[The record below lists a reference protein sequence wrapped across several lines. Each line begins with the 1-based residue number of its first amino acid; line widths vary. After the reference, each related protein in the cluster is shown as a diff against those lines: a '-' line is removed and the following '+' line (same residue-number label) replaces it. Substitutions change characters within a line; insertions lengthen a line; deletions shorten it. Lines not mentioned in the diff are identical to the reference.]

1 LGSAD
6 CRRSEQNAERIV
18 PDAHDTRIKDEQMDT
33 STAAA
38 PLPTPQRAV
47 TRRLAFAVS
56 LLFVVGVFAAVSAL
70 FSIARHLDAEDVS
83 QNQFY
88 SARALENR
96 ITASKSYITSY
107 AYWTTAYEH
116 LHDQVDTQWA
126 FTEQNIGKTLFTS
139 DGYEGVFVLDR
150 QRTKYA
156 VIRGQ
161 LLDADISSFLKV
173 PAATLV
179 DQVHSQANIAD
190 PISTYTLFE
199 GWPALVTAAAIIP
212 NDERPLGDPQQTSV
226 LVFVDQLTPTKL
238 RKIGSAYGLNN
249 LTLAPDET
257 VAADQPRVALDSTG
271 YSLIEDLE
279 RPGRQLLWTLL
290 PPLAVTLVVL
300 TLLTA
305 YFFRHAMRSSRY
317 VDQSFDTMQAT
328 NQALAAAN
336 RALEASEERF
346 RAVAEAAS
354 DWIWE
359 VDQHLALTYLSAR
372 FSEVTGYDQ
381 AHWLGQDIGQLLF
394 CDTTPLEL
402 WLKKLTE
409 ASPTSDLRCTYRDR
423 SGQQRHCRLSAR
435 PIFDQQTVVGFRGTA
450 SDITDEVAAHAQIQ
464 HLSMHDALTGL
475 PNRNKLARYLDEALL
490 LKEHAP
496 PLSLLMIDLDN
507 FKPIN
512 DSLGHPAGDAV
523 LQEVAARLRECTR
536 DHDIVA
542 RLGGDEFVV
551 VLNGMDTHHEI
562 DKFCTRLIGNL
573 HQPVLFEQHPLHIGA
588 SVGIA
593 LSRRQGFVPTELIRC
608 ADIALYQAK
617 SEGKNTWCYFEA
629 HMSDQ
634 IQTRRQMEDDLR
646 RALVNDE
653 FVLHYQPRYKI
664 DGKQIVSV
672 EALVRWQHP
681 TKGLLGPDVFIPL
694 AEQTDLIVPLGRW
707 VLREACETALTW
719 PQDILLSVNLSPAQ
733 FAHSDVVEDVRQVLV
748 GTRLPASRLE
758 LEITENVMLNDTDG
772 ALTTM
777 NALKELGVRLNMDD
791 FGTGY
796 SSLGYL
802 RAYPFDGIKIDKRF
816 IASISSGANDRAVV
830 QAIIGLGKA
839 MGLTVTAE
847 GVETEEQLD
856 ILGRDQCNEV
866 QGYFM
871 SRPVDKTAFALLLH
885 ASRNVQPE
893 PSRHRKGRVT

>member
-1 LGSAD
+1 MAVSA
-6 CRRSEQNAERIV
+6 SAQ
-18 PDAHDTRIKDEQMDT
+18 
-33 STAAA
+33 
-38 PLPTPQRAV
+38 PLPSPQRAV
-47 TRRLAFAVS
+47 TRRLAIAVGA
-56 LLFVVGVFAAVSAL
+56 LFVAGVIAAVSAL
-70 FSIARHLDAEDVS
+70 LGIASQLDEKDVE
-83 QNQFY
+83 QNRFY

-96 ITASKSYITSY
+96 ITATKNYITSY

-116 LHDQVDTQWA
+116 LSGPVDTEWA
-126 FTEQNIGKTLFTS
+126 YVEQNMGKTMFTS
-139 DGYEGVFVLDR
+139 DGYDGVFVIDR
-150 QRTKYA
+150 NRTKYS

-161 LLDADISSFLKV
+161 MVETDLAEVLQV
-173 PAATLV
+173 PAAELLE
-179 DQVHSQANIAD
+179 QALSQPDLTKPIA
-190 PISTYTLFE
+190 TYSLFE
-199 GWPALVTAAAIIP
+199 GWPALITAAPIIP
-212 NDERPLGDPQQTSV
+212 NDERPLDELRNTSV
-226 LVFVDQLTPTKL
+226 LVFVDKLTPTKL
-238 RKIGSAYGLNN
+238 RKIGSGYGLTN
-249 LTLAPDET
+249 LTLAPDDTIEKH
-257 VAADQPRVALDSTG
+257 QPRVALDSTG
-271 YSLIEDLE
+271 YSLIADLQ
-279 RPGRQLLWTLL
+279 RPGRQLLWSLI
-290 PPLAVTLVVL
+290 PPLGATLVVL
-300 TLLTA
+300 MLLTA
-305 YFFRHAMRSSRY
+305 YFFRHALRSSQY
-317 VDQSFDTMQAT
+317 VDNSIEAMQAS
-328 NQALAAAN
+328 NLALESAN
-336 RALEASEERF
+336 HALEASEERF

-359 VDQHLALTYLSAR
+359 VDRDLLLTYLSAR
-372 FSEVTGYDQ
+372 FSEVTGYPQ
-381 AHWLGQDIGQLLF
+381 TLWLGQPVGELLS
-394 CDTTPLEL
+394 CDTTPLDL
-402 WLKKLTE
+402 WLRKLSE
-409 ASPTSDLRCTYRDR
+409 DNSSSDLRCTYRDH
-423 SGQQRHCRLSAR
+423 SGQPRHCRLSAR
-435 PIFDQQTVVGFRGTA
+435 PILHQQNVVGYRGTA

-475 PNRNKLARYLDEALL
+475 PNRNKLARYLDDALL

-523 LQEVAARLRECTR
+523 LQEVAVRLRECTR
-536 DHDIVA
+536 EHDIVA

-551 VLNGMDTHHEI
+551 VLNGMDSHHEI
-562 DKFCTRLIGNL
+562 DKLCTRLIGSL
-573 HQPVLFEQHPLHIGA
+573 HQPVLFEGHPLHIGA
-588 SVGIA
+588 SIGIA
-593 LSRRQGFVPTELIRC
+593 LSRRHGYVPSDLIRY

-617 SEGKNTWCYFEA
+617 SDGKNTWCYFEA

-634 IQTRRQMEDDLR
+634 IQTRRQMEDDMR
-646 RALVNDE
+646 HALKHNE
-653 FVLHYQPRYKI
+653 FILHYQPRYKV

-707 VLREACETALTW
+707 VLREACETALAW
-719 PQDILLSVNLSPAQ
+719 PEDVLLSVNLSPAQ
-733 FAHSDVVEDVRQVLV
+733 FAVSDVVEDVREVLV
-748 GTRLPASRLE
+748 ATRFPASRLE

-856 ILGRDQCNEV
+856 ILGVDQCNEV

-871 SRPVDKTAFALLLH
+871 SRPIDKTAFAELLQ
-885 ASRNVQPE
+885 ASRLSPM
-893 PSRHRKGRVT
+893 SSTTSRKGRVT

>member
-1 LGSAD
+1 
-6 CRRSEQNAERIV
+6 
-18 PDAHDTRIKDEQMDT
+18 MDI
-33 STAAA
+33 SSYAA
-38 PLPTPQRAV
+38 PLPPRQSAV
-47 TRRLAFAVS
+47 TRRLAIAVGA
-56 LLFVVGVFAAVSAL
+56 LFVSGVIAATVAL
-70 FSIARHLDAEDVS
+70 LGIANALDSEEIDKTR
-83 QNQFY
+83 FY

-96 ITASKSYITSY
+96 ITASKNYITSY

-116 LHDQVDTQWA
+116 LSGQVDTDWA
-126 FTEQNIGKTLFTS
+126 YTEQNLGKTLFTS
-139 DGYEGVFVLDR
+139 DGYDGVFVLSR
-150 QRTKYA
+150 EGTRYA
-156 VIRGQ
+156 VVRGQ
-161 LLDADISSFLKV
+161 MVDAELSAFVQVSATELLD
-173 PAATLV
+173 
-179 DQVHSQANIAD
+179 QVLGQGDLTKPVSRY
-190 PISTYTLFE
+190 SLFE
-199 GWPALVTAAAIIP
+199 GWPALVSAAAIIP
-212 NDERPLGDPQQTSV
+212 NDERPLGDPQTSSV
-226 LVFVDQLTPTKL
+226 LVFVDKLTPTKL
-238 RKIGSAYGLNN
+238 RLIGSGYGLSN

-257 VAADQPRVALDSTG
+257 IDPQRPRVPLDSTG
-271 YSLIEDLE
+271 YSLIADLE
-279 RPGRQLLWTLL
+279 RPGQHLLWSLL
-290 PPLAVTLVVL
+290 PPLGATIVVL
-300 TLLTA
+300 MLLTA
-305 YFFRHAMRSSRY
+305 YFFRHALRSSQY
-317 VDQSFDTMQAT
+317 VDQSFAVMQT
-328 NQALAAAN
+328 SNQALENAN
-336 RALEASEERF
+336 RELEASEERF

-359 VDQHLALTYLSAR
+359 VDRALALTYLSAR
-372 FSEVTGYDQ
+372 FSEVTGYPQ
-381 AHWLGQDIGQLLF
+381 TLWLGQDIGHLLS

-402 WLKKLTE
+402 WLRNLTE
-409 ASPTSDLRCTYRDR
+409 ENSASDLRCTYRDH

-435 PIFDQQTVVGFRGTA
+435 PIFDKHAVIGYRGTA

-523 LQEVAARLRECTR
+523 LQEVAVRLRECTR
-536 DHDIVA
+536 EHDIVA
-542 RLGGDEFVV
+542 RLGGDEFIV
-551 VLNGMDTHHEI
+551 VLNGMDSPHEI
-562 DKFCTRLIGNL
+562 DKFCTRLIGSL
-573 HQPVLFEQHPLHIGA
+573 HQPVVFEHHPLHIGA
-588 SVGIA
+588 SIGIA
-593 LSRRQGFVPTELIRC
+593 LSRRHGYVPSDLIRY

-646 RALVNDE
+646 HALKHNE
-653 FVLHYQPRYKI
+653 FILHYQPRYKI
-664 DGKQIVSV
+664 DGKHIVSV

-681 TKGLLGPDVFIPL
+681 TKGLLGPDLFIPL

-707 VLREACETALTW
+707 VLREACETALGW
-719 PQDILLSVNLSPAQ
+719 PEDILLSVNLSPAQ
-733 FAHSDVVEDVRQVLV
+733 FAVSDVVEDVREVLV
-748 GTRLPASRLE
+748 QTRFPASRLE

-816 IASISSGANDRAVV
+816 IASISSGTNDRAVV

-856 ILGRDQCNEV
+856 ILGVDQCNEV

-871 SRPVDKTAFALLLH
+871 SRPIDKVAFARLLQD
-885 ASRNVQPE
+885 SRGVQLK
-893 PSRHRKGRVT
+893 SKKGRVT

>member
-1 LGSAD
+1 
-6 CRRSEQNAERIV
+6 
-18 PDAHDTRIKDEQMDT
+18 MDI
-33 STAAA
+33 SSYAA
-38 PLPTPQRAV
+38 PLPPRQSAV
-47 TRRLAFAVS
+47 TRRLAIAVGA
-56 LLFVVGVFAAVSAL
+56 LFVSGVIAATVAL
-70 FSIARHLDAEDVS
+70 LGIANALDSEEI
-83 QNQFY
+83 NKTRFY

-96 ITASKSYITSY
+96 ITASKNYITSY

-116 LHDQVDTQWA
+116 LNDQVDTNWA
-126 FTEQNIGKTLFTS
+126 YTEQNIGKTLFTS
-139 DGYEGVFVLDR
+139 DGYDGVFVLDR
-150 QRTKYA
+150 ERTKYA
-156 VIRGQ
+156 VVRGQ
-161 LLDADISSFLKV
+161 LLDADLSAYLQVS
-173 PAATLV
+173 AASLL
-179 DQVHSQANIAD
+179 DQVQGQSD
-190 PISTYTLFE
+190 LSKPVSTYSLFE
-199 GWPALVTAAAIIP
+199 GWPALVSAAAIIP
-212 NDERPLGDPQQTSV
+212 NDERPLDAAQKTSV
-226 LVFVDQLTPTKL
+226 LVFVDKLTPTKL
-238 RKIGSAYGLNN
+238 RLIGSGYGLRN

-257 VAADQPRVALDSTG
+257 LAPDRPRVALDNTG
-271 YSLIEDLE
+271 YSLIADLE
-279 RPGRQLLWTLL
+279 RPGQHLLWSLL
-290 PPLAVTLVVL
+290 PPLGATMVVL
-300 TLLTA
+300 MLLTA
-305 YFFRHAMRSSRY
+305 YFFRHALRSSQY
-317 VDQSFDTMQAT
+317 VDQSFAVMQSS
-328 NQALAAAN
+328 NQALEAAN
-336 RALEASEERF
+336 RGLEASEERF

-359 VDQHLALTYLSAR
+359 VDRNLALTYLSAR
-372 FSEVTGYDQ
+372 FSEVTGYPQ
-381 AHWLGQDIGQLLF
+381 TLWLGQDIGHLLN

-402 WLKKLTE
+402 WLRNLTE
-409 ASPTSDLRCTYRDR
+409 ENSASDLRCTYRDH
-423 SGQQRHCRLSAR
+423 SGQTRHCRLSAR
-435 PIFDQQTVVGFRGTA
+435 PIFDKHTVIGYRGTA

-536 DHDIVA
+536 EHDLVA
-542 RLGGDEFVV
+542 RLGGDEFIV
-551 VLNGMDTHHEI
+551 VLNGMDSHNEI
-562 DKFCTRLIGNL
+562 DKFCSRLIGSL
-573 HQPVLFEQHPLHIGA
+573 HQPVVFEHHPLHIGA
-588 SVGIA
+588 SIGIS
-593 LSRRQGFVPTELIRC
+593 LSRRHGYVPSDLIRY

-646 RALVNDE
+646 HALKHNE
-653 FVLHYQPRYKI
+653 FILHYQPRYKV
-664 DGKQIVSV
+664 DGKHIVSV

-681 TKGLLGPDVFIPL
+681 TKGLLGPDLFIPL

-707 VLREACETALTW
+707 VLREACETALGW
-719 PQDILLSVNLSPAQ
+719 PEDILLSVNLSPAQ
-733 FAHSDVVEDVRQVLV
+733 FAVSDVVEDVREVLV
-748 GTRLPASRLE
+748 QTRFPASRLE

-816 IASISSGANDRAVV
+816 IASINSGTNDRAVV

-856 ILGRDQCNEV
+856 ILGADQCNEV

-871 SRPVDKTAFALLLH
+871 SRPIDKVAFARLLRD
-885 ASRNVQPE
+885 SRGAQLKLK
-893 PSRHRKGRVT
+893 KGRVI

>member
-1 LGSAD
+1 
-6 CRRSEQNAERIV
+6 
-18 PDAHDTRIKDEQMDT
+18 MDL
-33 STAAA
+33 SSYAA
-38 PLPTPQRAV
+38 PLPPRQSAV
-47 TRRLAFAVS
+47 TRRLAFAVGA
-56 LLFVVGVFAAVSAL
+56 LFVSGVIAAAVAL
-70 FSIARHLDAEDVS
+70 LGIAERLDSEEI
-83 QNQFY
+83 NKTRFY

-96 ITASKSYITSY
+96 ITASKNYITSY

-116 LHDQVDTQWA
+116 LSGQVDIDWA
-126 FTEQNIGKTLFTS
+126 YTEQNLGKTLFTS
-139 DGYEGVFVLDR
+139 DGYDGVFVLNR
-150 QRTKYA
+150 QGTRYA
-156 VIRGQ
+156 VVRGQ
-161 LLDADISSFLKV
+161 MVDAELSAFVQVSATELLD
-173 PAATLV
+173 
-179 DQVHSQANIAD
+179 QVLGQGDLTKPVSRY
-190 PISTYTLFE
+190 SLFE
-199 GWPALVTAAAIIP
+199 GWPALVSAAAIIP
-212 NDERPLGDPQQTSV
+212 NDERPLGDPQTSSV
-226 LVFVDQLTPTKL
+226 LVFVDKLTPTKL
-238 RKIGSAYGLNN
+238 RLIGSGYGLNN

-257 VAADQPRVALDSTG
+257 IDPQRPRVPLDSTG
-271 YSLIEDLE
+271 YSLVADLE
-279 RPGRQLLWTLL
+279 RPGQHLLWSLL
-290 PPLAVTLVVL
+290 PPLGATIVVL
-300 TLLTA
+300 MLLTA
-305 YFFRHAMRSSRY
+305 YFFRHALRSSQY
-317 VDQSFDTMQAT
+317 VDQSFAVMQT
-328 NQALAAAN
+328 SNQALENAN
-336 RALEASEERF
+336 RELEASEERF

-359 VDQHLALTYLSAR
+359 VDRDLALTYLSAR
-372 FSEVTGYDQ
+372 FSEVTGYPQ
-381 AHWLGQDIGQLLF
+381 TLWLGQDIGHLLS

-402 WLKKLTE
+402 WLRNLTE
-409 ASPTSDLRCTYRDR
+409 ENSASDLRCTYRDHA
-423 SGQQRHCRLSAR
+423 GQQRHCRLSAR
-435 PIFDQQTVVGFRGTA
+435 PIFAKYAVIGYRGTA

-475 PNRNKLARYLDEALL
+475 PNRNKLARYLDDALL

-523 LQEVAARLRECTR
+523 LQEVAVRLRECTR
-536 DHDIVA
+536 EHDIVA
-542 RLGGDEFVV
+542 RLGGDEFIV
-551 VLNGMDTHHEI
+551 VLNGMDSPHEI
-562 DKFCTRLIGNL
+562 DKFCTRLIGSL
-573 HQPVLFEQHPLHIGA
+573 HQPVIFEHHPLHIGA
-588 SVGIA
+588 SIGIA
-593 LSRRQGFVPTELIRC
+593 LSRRHGYVPSDLIRY

-646 RALVNDE
+646 HALKHNE
-653 FVLHYQPRYKI
+653 FILHYQPRYKV
-664 DGKQIVSV
+664 DGKHIVSV

-681 TKGLLGPDVFIPL
+681 TKGLLGPDLFIPL

-707 VLREACETALTW
+707 VLREACETALGW
-719 PQDILLSVNLSPAQ
+719 PEDILLSVNLSPAQ
-733 FAHSDVVEDVRQVLV
+733 FAVSDVVEDVREVLV
-748 GTRLPASRLE
+748 QTRFPASRLE

-816 IASISSGANDRAVV
+816 IASISSGTNDRAVV

-856 ILGRDQCNEV
+856 ILGVDQCNEV

-871 SRPVDKTAFALLLH
+871 SRPIDKAAFARLLQD
-885 ASRNVQPE
+885 SRGATLKAK
-893 PSRHRKGRVT
+893 KGRVT

>member
-1 LGSAD
+1 MVVTLPA
-6 CRRSEQNAERIV
+6 QPI
-18 PDAHDTRIKDEQMDT
+18 
-33 STAAA
+33 
-38 PLPTPQRAV
+38 PTPQRAV
-47 TRRLAFAVS
+47 TRRLAIAVGA
-56 LLFVVGVFAAVSAL
+56 LFVAGVIAAISTL
-70 FSIARHLDAEDVS
+70 LGIANTLDAKDLE

-88 SARALENR
+88 SVRAVENR
-96 ITASKSYITSY
+96 ITASKNYITSY
-107 AYWTTAYEH
+107 AYWTRAYEA
-116 LHDQVDTQWA
+116 LSGPIDINWA
-126 FTEQNIGKTLFTS
+126 YTEQNMGKTLFTS
-139 DGYEGVFVLDR
+139 DGYDGVFVLDR
-150 QRTKYA
+150 NRTKYA

-161 LLDADISSFLKV
+161 MVETDVATVLQAPAPALVEQVLSQPDLTKPISSY
-173 PAATLV
+173 
-179 DQVHSQANIAD
+179 S
-190 PISTYTLFE
+190 LFE
-199 GWPALVTAAAIIP
+199 GWPALITAAAIIP
-212 NDERPLGDPQQTSV
+212 NDERPLDELKNTSV
-226 LVFVDQLTPTKL
+226 LVFVDKLTPTKL
-238 RKIGSAYGLNN
+238 RKIGSGYGLTN
-249 LTLAPDET
+249 LTLVPDDTIEKG
-257 VAADQPRVALDSTG
+257 QPSVPLDSTG
-271 YSLIEDLE
+271 YSLVADLQ
-279 RPGRQLLWTLL
+279 RPGQQLLWTLV
-290 PPLAVTLVVL
+290 PPLGATFLVL
-300 TLLTA
+300 MLLTA
-305 YFFRHAMRSSRY
+305 YFFRHALRSSQY
-317 VDQSFDTMQAT
+317 VDNSIHAMQAS
-328 NQALAAAN
+328 NQALEAAN
-336 RALEASEERF
+336 HALEASEERF

-359 VDQHLALTYLSAR
+359 VDGHLALTYLSAR
-372 FSEVTGYDQ
+372 FSEVTGYPQ
-381 AHWLGQDIGQLLF
+381 ALWLGQDIGELLT

-402 WLKKLTE
+402 WLRKLSE
-409 ASPTSDLRCTYRDR
+409 ENSAGDLRCTYRDH
-423 SGQQRHCRLSAR
+423 SGQPRHCRLSAR
-435 PIFDQQTVVGFRGTA
+435 PIFDKDDVVGYRGTA

-475 PNRNKLARYLDEALL
+475 PNRNKLARYLDEVLL

-523 LQEVAARLRECTR
+523 LQEVATRLRECTR
-536 DHDIVA
+536 EHDLVA

-551 VLNGMDTHHEI
+551 VLNGMDSHNEI
-562 DKFCTRLIGNL
+562 DKFCTRLIGSL
-573 HQPVLFEQHPLHIGA
+573 HQPINYEQHPLHIGA

-593 LSRRQGFVPTELIRC
+593 LSRRHGFVVSDLIRY

-646 RALVNDE
+646 HALKHNE
-653 FVLHYQPRYKI
+653 FVLHYQPRYKV
-664 DGKQIVSV
+664 DGKHIVSV

-681 TKGLLGPDVFIPL
+681 TQGLLGPDVFIPL

-707 VLREACETALTW
+707 VLREACETALEW
-719 PQDILLSVNLSPAQ
+719 PSDILLSVNLSPAQ
-733 FAHSDVVEDVRQVLV
+733 FALSDVVEDVREVLV
-748 GTRLPASRLE
+748 QTRFPASRLE

-777 NALKELGVRLNMDD
+777 NQLKELGVRLNMDD

-816 IASISSGANDRAVV
+816 IASISSGTNDRAVV

-847 GVETEEQLD
+847 GVETEEQLA
-856 ILGRDQCNEV
+856 ILGKDQCNEV

-871 SRPVDKTAFALLLH
+871 SRPIDKAAFADLLR
-885 ASRNVQPE
+885 ASRLSLV
-893 PSRHRKGRVT
+893 SKRGRVT

>member
-1 LGSAD
+1 
-6 CRRSEQNAERIV
+6 
-18 PDAHDTRIKDEQMDT
+18 MDI
-33 STAAA
+33 SSYAA
-38 PLPTPQRAV
+38 PLPPRQSAV
-47 TRRLAFAVS
+47 TRRLAIAVGA
-56 LLFVVGVFAAVSAL
+56 LFVSGVIAATVAL
-70 FSIARHLDAEDVS
+70 LGIANALDSEEIDKTR
-83 QNQFY
+83 FY

-96 ITASKSYITSY
+96 ITASKNYITSY

-116 LHDQVDTQWA
+116 LNDQVDTNWA
-126 FTEQNIGKTLFTS
+126 YTEQNMGKTLFTN
-139 DGYEGVFVLDR
+139 DGYDGVFVLDR
-150 QRTKYA
+150 ERTKYA
-156 VIRGQ
+156 VVRGQ
-161 LLDADISSFLKV
+161 LLDADLSAYLQVS
-173 PAATLV
+173 ATSLL
-179 DQVHSQANIAD
+179 DQVQGQSD
-190 PISTYTLFE
+190 LSKPVSTYSLFE
-199 GWPALVTAAAIIP
+199 GWPALVSAAAIIP
-212 NDERPLGDPQQTSV
+212 NDERPLDTAQKTSV
-226 LVFVDQLTPTKL
+226 LVFVDKLTPTKL
-238 RKIGSAYGLNN
+238 RLIGSGYGLSN
-249 LTLAPDET
+249 LALALDETLAPDR
-257 VAADQPRVALDSTG
+257 PRVPLDSTG
-271 YSLIEDLE
+271 YSLIADLE
-279 RPGRQLLWTLL
+279 RPGQHLLWSLL
-290 PPLAVTLVVL
+290 PPLGATMVVL
-300 TLLTA
+300 MLLTA
-305 YFFRHAMRSSRY
+305 YFFRHALRSSQY
-317 VDQSFDTMQAT
+317 VDQSFAVMQT
-328 NQALAAAN
+328 SNQALETAN
-336 RALEASEERF
+336 RGLEASEERF

-359 VDQHLALTYLSAR
+359 VDRDLALTYLSAR
-372 FSEVTGYDQ
+372 FSEVTGYPQ
-381 AHWLGQDIGQLLF
+381 TLWLGQDIGQLLF

-402 WLKKLTE
+402 WLRKLTE
-409 ASPTSDLRCTYRDR
+409 ENSASDLRCTYRDQ
-423 SGQQRHCRLSAR
+423 SGQTRHCRLSAR
-435 PIFDQQTVVGFRGTA
+435 PIFDKHAVIGYRGTA

-536 DHDIVA
+536 EHDLVA
-542 RLGGDEFVV
+542 RLGGDEFIV
-551 VLNGMDTHHEI
+551 VLNGMDSHNEI
-562 DKFCTRLIGNL
+562 DKFCTRLIGSL
-573 HQPVLFEQHPLHIGA
+573 HQPVVFEHHPLHIGA
-588 SVGIA
+588 SIGIS
-593 LSRRQGFVPTELIRC
+593 LSRRHGYVPSDLIRY

-646 RALVNDE
+646 HALKHNE
-653 FVLHYQPRYKI
+653 FILHYQPRYKV
-664 DGKQIVSV
+664 DGKHIVSV

-681 TKGLLGPDVFIPL
+681 TKGLLGPDLFIPL

-707 VLREACETALTW
+707 VLREACETALGW
-719 PQDILLSVNLSPAQ
+719 PEDILLSVNLSPAQ
-733 FAHSDVVEDVRQVLV
+733 FAVSDVVEDVREVLV
-748 GTRLPASRLE
+748 QTRFPASRLE

-816 IASISSGANDRAVV
+816 IASISSGTNDRAVV

-856 ILGRDQCNEV
+856 ILGVDQCNEV

-871 SRPVDKTAFALLLH
+871 SRPIDKIAFARLLLD
-885 ASRNVQPE
+885 SRGAPLK
-893 PSRHRKGRVT
+893 PKKGRVT

>member
-1 LGSAD
+1 
-6 CRRSEQNAERIV
+6 
-18 PDAHDTRIKDEQMDT
+18 MDI
-33 STAAA
+33 STYAA
-38 PLPTPQRAV
+38 PLPPRQSVV
-47 TRRLAFAVS
+47 TRRLAVAVGA
-56 LLFVVGVFAAVSAL
+56 LFVTGVIAAAVAL
-70 FSIARHLDAEDVS
+70 LGIANKLDKEEVRKTE
-83 QNQFY
+83 FY
-88 SARALENR
+88 SVRALENR
-96 ITASKSYITSY
+96 ITASKNYITSY
-107 AYWTTAYEH
+107 AYWTTAYER
-116 LHDQVDTQWA
+116 LSDQVDTQWA
-126 FTEQNIGKTLFTS
+126 YTEQNLGNTLFTA
-139 DGYEGVFVLDR
+139 DGYDGVFVLDR
-150 QRTKYA
+150 ERTKYA
-156 VIRGQ
+156 VVRGQ
-161 LLDADISSFLKV
+161 MLDTDIAAFVEVSAASLLD
-173 PAATLV
+173 
-179 DQVHSQANIAD
+179 QVQGQSDLTHPVSRY
-190 PISTYTLFE
+190 SLFE
-199 GWPALVTAAAIIP
+199 GWPALVSAAAILP
-212 NDERPLGDPQQTSV
+212 NDERPQKTAQQTSV
-226 LVFVDQLTPTKL
+226 LVFVDKLTPTKL
-238 RKIGSAYGLNN
+238 RKIGSAYGLKN
-249 LTLAPDET
+249 LTLAPNET
-257 VAADQPRVALDSTG
+257 LDPARPRVPLDSTG
-271 YSLIEDLE
+271 FSLVSDLE
-279 RPGRQLLWTLL
+279 RPGQQLLWSLL
-290 PPLAVTLVVL
+290 PTLGATMVVL
-300 TLLTA
+300 MLLTA
-305 YFFRHAMRSSRY
+305 YFFRHALRSSRY
-317 VDQSFDTMQAT
+317 VDESFAVMQSY
-328 NQALAAAN
+328 NLALEAAN
-336 RALEASEERF
+336 FGLEASEERF

-359 VDQHLALTYLSAR
+359 TDRHLSLTYLSAR
-372 FSEVTGYDQ
+372 FSEVTGYPQ
-381 AHWLGQDIGQLLF
+381 TLWQGQDIGQLLF

-402 WLKKLTE
+402 WLKKLNE
-409 ASPTSDLRCTYRDR
+409 EGHASDLRCTYRDH

-435 PIFDQQTVVGFRGTA
+435 PIFDKQVVIGYRGTA

-475 PNRNKLARYLDEALL
+475 PNRNKLARYLDEALML
-490 LKEHAP
+490 REHAP
-496 PLSLLMIDLDN
+496 ALSLLMIDLDN

-536 DHDIVA
+536 DDDIVA

-551 VLNGMDTHHEI
+551 VLNGMDAPNEI
-562 DKFCTRLIGNL
+562 DKFCTRLIGSL
-573 HQPVLFEQHPLHIGA
+573 HQPVIFEHHPLHIGA
-588 SVGIA
+588 SIGIA
-593 LSRRQGFVPTELIRC
+593 LSRRHGFTPSELIRY

-646 RALVNDE
+646 HALKHNE
-653 FVLHYQPRYKI
+653 FILHYQPRYKV

-681 TKGLLGPDVFIPL
+681 TKGLLGPDLFIPL

-719 PQDILLSVNLSPAQ
+719 PEDILLSVNLSPAQ
-733 FAHSDVVEDVRQVLV
+733 FAVTDVVEDVREVLV
-748 GTRLPASRLE
+748 DTRFPASRLE

-847 GVETEEQLD
+847 GVETAEQLD
-856 ILGRDQCNEV
+856 ILGADQCNEV

-871 SRPVDKTAFALLLH
+871 SRPVDKTEFMGLLQT
-885 ASRNVQPE
+885 SRSGQAAQPKAKKVGVRSGLNLE
-893 PSRHRKGRVT
+893 GL